1 MRFLASFYGHETH
14 HVMDIG
20 LVLVD
25 GPPWQDGGTVVLLSG
40 GEKVRYT
47 IGKAVQS
54 ENQRT
59 WTLYD
64 LVVDPSFQPPNP

>member
-14 HVMDIG
+14 VMDIG
-20 LVLVD
+20 RVLVD

-40 GEKVRYT
+40 GEQVRYK
-47 IGKAVQS
+47 IGKAVLS
-54 ENQRT
+54 EDGNT

-64 LVVDPSFQPPNP
+64 LEVDP